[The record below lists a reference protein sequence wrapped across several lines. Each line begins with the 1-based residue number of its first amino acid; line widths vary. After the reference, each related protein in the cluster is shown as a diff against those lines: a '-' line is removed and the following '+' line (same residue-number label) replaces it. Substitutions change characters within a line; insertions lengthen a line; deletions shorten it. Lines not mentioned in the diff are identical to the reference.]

1 MKQKCKQFCQILLKS
16 FDQSIAI
23 IYNNLLTNH
32 RILLFWK
39 ELGVIL
45 CIFLSSIIPALVFKA
60 DPNANV
66 ERTFLLFSYS
76 IIAMVFIS
84 RSSVAMQLDNRK
96 KFMYFQQA
104 YGLSSIVYVLTW
116 TFYSLLL
123 GSLKMIFYLTLVY
136 YFLLANN
143 SYYYTFMHG
152 YNYPPFVIPYNFS
165 QICLFNFQAYLSTH
179 SITLFFGL
187 LIPYRQIGIKLITPL
202 LLFGF
207 LVLVTWQ
214 LPFFN
219 R

>member
-1 MKQKCKQFCQILLKS
+1 M
-16 FDQSIAI
+16 
-23 IYNNLLTNH
+23 
-32 RILLFWK
+32 
-39 ELGVIL
+39 GVII

-60 DPNANV
+60 NDIEV
-66 ERTFLLFSYS
+66 ERTYLLFSYS

-84 RSSVAMQLDNRK
+84 RSSVVMQLDNRK

-104 YGLSSIVYVLTW
+104 YGLSSFVYVLTW

-123 GSLKMIFYLTLVY
+123 GCLKMIFYLTLVY

-143 SYYYTFMHG
+143 SYYYSYMQG
-152 YNYPPFVIPYNFS
+152 YNYPPFIIPYNFS
-165 QICLFNFQAYLSTH
+165 QICLFNFQAYLGTH

-187 LIPYRQIGIKLITPL
+187 LISYRQIGIKLITPL

-214 LPFFN
+214 LPLFN
-219 R
+219 RETIAYYSPSGWFCFFLFFGTMPKSYFFSDE